1 MEIVNKIKKEP
12 IGTLGLI
19 ISIIGLILLW
29 QQNAI
34 ITDLNKPYIGLTRE
48 IDCPSTFKPGVFNPD
63 TEYFSFFL
71 NNLSET
77 PATPIA
83 ELTFDGNGQIAFD
96 KELNLPPMKELKW
109 SESLKTVQPYALSS
123 KTRPSL
129 YVFYIKTN
137 YEINARQNFSFT
149 LKIICS
155 ECKNPPIEKTC
166 KYQRNESKEES
177 KNEKYYELVENA
189 Y

>member
-1 MEIVNKIKKEP
+1 MGFVNRFKKEP

-19 ISIIGLILLW
+19 ISIIGLFLLW

-34 ITDLNKPYIGLTRE
+34 ITELNKPYIGLGEE
-48 IDCPSTFKPGVFNPD
+48 IDCPSTFKPGVLNPG
-63 TEYFSFFL
+63 TEYINFFL
-71 NNLSET
+71 YNLSET
-77 PATPIA
+77 PTTPVA

-96 KELNLPPMKELKW
+96 RELNLPPVKELEW
-109 SESLKTVQPYALSS
+109 SESSKTGQPYTLSS
-123 KTRPSL
+123 KTSPGL

-149 LKIICS
+149 LKIICP

-177 KNEKYYELVENA
+177 KNEKYYELVETAN
-189 Y
+189 